1 MGQLRLG
8 TPLEAQRLVGEDV
21 ESVMTDG
28 HRRVG
33 ESMWDSW
40 AVGTAAQVADR
51 LREIAQG
58 FGVDEIMV
66 HPIAGARPD
75 DPLDTLPARVDT
87 VEALAQ
93 EFGLER
99 S

>member
-1 MGQLRLG
+1 
-8 TPLEAQRLVGEDV
+8 
-21 ESVMTDG
+21 
-28 HRRVG
+28 
-33 ESMWDSW
+33 MWDSW
-40 AVGTAAQVADR
+40 AVGTATQVADR
-51 LREIAQG
+51 LREIAQE

-75 DPLDTLPARVDT
+75 DPLDTQPARVDT